1 MIISIFYF
9 ILLIDCGILLNG
21 FVVIE
26 MLAKLGARGHGRN
39 WLRAR
44 LFLRFKSVFFLII
57 FFFKLF
63 FSNHFDMLMSKIIF
77 KK

>member
-44 LFLRFKSVFFLII
+44 LFLRFKSVFFLNYFFLQII
-57 FFFKLF
+57 FFKSF
-63 FSNHFDMLMSKIIF
+63 
-77 KK
+77 

>member
-44 LFLRFKSVFFLII
+44 LFLCFKSVFFK
-57 FFFKLF
+57 KLF
-63 FSNHFDMLMSKIIF
+63 FSSNHFDRLMSKIIF